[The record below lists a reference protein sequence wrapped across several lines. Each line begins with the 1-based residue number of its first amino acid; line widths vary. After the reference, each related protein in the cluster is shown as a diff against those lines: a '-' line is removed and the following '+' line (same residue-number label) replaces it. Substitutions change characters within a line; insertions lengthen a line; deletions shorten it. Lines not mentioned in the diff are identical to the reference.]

1 MEDECW
7 VIFPNSS
14 RLSTD
19 SRRCRLSTDTLPIL
33 DRLFPDTLPT
43 RWYHDRPSVDLSTDL
58 DRQANTTRLLYRPTL
73 DRHIDRYVDRQLTE
87 ISADTVIDSPR
98 KIHDPINLLWES
110 LLSRLECL
118 AICRD
123 KMYAAFMITIERTLG
138 VGLDGKWTWD
148 CHSNVFLFWKTA
160 TRGIYQMW

>member
-1 MEDECW
+1 MS
-7 VIFPNSS
+7 VGSFSQ
-14 RLSTD
+14 TAAD
-19 SRRCRLSTDTLPIL
+19 S
-33 DRLFPDTLPT
+33 
-43 RWYHDRPSVDLSTDL
+43 
-58 DRQANTTRLLYRPTL
+58 RPTL
-73 DRHIDRYVDRQLTE
+73 GDADYPLIPYRYSTDDSPIHCRHTNDDIKTDCRSICRPISTDRQTPLGCYIDRLSTE

-148 CHSNVFLFWKTA
+148 CHSNVLLFWKTA
-160 TRGIYQMW
+160 TSGIYQMW